1 MIRQNHCRPIRHG
14 TDALWRWLFA
24 LLIAVL
30 LGTVSDAAS
39 TAPADALIQRAV
51 DAYQAG
57 MDSQDRSVRL
67 QQFQIAESL
76 FQQATAEVDRSP
88 ALWVNLGNAA
98 LQAEDFGQAVV
109 AYRHALSLEPAHQQ
123 AQANLNYVRS
133 LMPKW
138 LQYEPSNQLLRTIL
152 FWQYSFSPATLQL
165 ISALMFLV
173 TALLVAASFRW
184 SQPLLRMLAIVPAIV
199 WIVLFVSGWAVHW
212 PASRPEGVVMIRESV
227 ARSADSLTSTAR
239 FAETLPSGTEVAIL
253 ERRDNWVRI
262 EVADQQT
269 AWLPAS
275 AVQEVP

>member
-1 MIRQNHCRPIRHG
+1 MIRQNHGRPIGHG
-14 TDALWRWLFA
+14 TDAFWCWISA
-24 LLIAVL
+24 LLMVVL

-39 TAPADALIQRAV
+39 PVPADELIQRAV

-76 FQQATAEVDRSP
+76 FQQATAEVNRSP
-88 ALWVNLGNAA
+88 SLWVNLGNAA

-109 AYRHALSLEPAHQQ
+109 AYRRALSLEPAHQQ

-184 SQPLLRMLAIVPAIV
+184 SQPLLRMLAIVPAVV
-199 WIVLFVSGWAVHW
+199 WMVLFVSGWAVRW
-212 PASRPEGVVMIRESV
+212 APARPEAVVMIRESV

-239 FAETLPSGTEVAIL
+239 FAEALPSGTEVAIL
-253 ERRDNWVRI
+253 ERREDWVRI

-269 AWLPAS
+269 AWLPSS
-275 AVQEVP
+275 AVEEVP